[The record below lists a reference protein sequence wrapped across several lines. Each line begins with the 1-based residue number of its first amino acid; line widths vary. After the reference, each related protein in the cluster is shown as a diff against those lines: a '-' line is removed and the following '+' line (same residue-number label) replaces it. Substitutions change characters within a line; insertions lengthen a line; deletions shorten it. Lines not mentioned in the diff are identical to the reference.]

1 MTGDDITPGRADP
14 GRWPRLAGW
23 SHRLRLTPLSILIG
37 AALVAYAWVD
47 ADAPPF
53 TTRSL
58 VGVVIPGAVL
68 AAIAYRRPAQ
78 RIPPPEELDALG
90 ASYWLI
96 VVAALFEWEAS
107 AFKDNSLRWHPSLT
121 NLIDP
126 LLGPHLMK
134 TGAILVWMMAGW
146 GLVKR

>member
-1 MTGDDITPGRADP
+1 MTRDDIAPRQADL
-14 GRWPRLAGW
+14 GRWSWLTGRPR
-23 SHRLRLTPLSILIG
+23 RLRLTPLSALI
-37 AALVAYAWVD
+37 AAVLVGYAWVD

-68 AAIAYRRPAQ
+68 AAIAYGRPPR
-78 RIPPPEELDALG
+78 RIPPPAELDTLG
-90 ASYWLI
+90 ISYWLI

-126 LLGPHLMK
+126 LLVPHLLK